1 LTVGYVGDHK
11 LKPEEQETHFNMTG
25 DNHNEWVVFT
35 DDAFWIARL
44 DKLVK
49 AGHVPEPRLIGAGK
63 EYKLKANQVLV
74 RPSPKQ
80 REYSAETAER
90 LRQQGSLVGRS
101 KATSLAADTQ
111 LA

>member
-1 LTVGYVGDHK
+1 MTVGYVGTYK
-11 LKPEEQETHFNMTG
+11 LTPEEQETHFNMTG
-25 DNHNEWVVFT
+25 DNHNEWIVFT

-63 EYKLKANQVLV
+63 EYKLRADQVVVRGKAIE
-74 RPSPKQ
+74 RTYTP
-80 REYSAETAER
+80 EAAER

-101 KATSLAADTQ
+101 KATSLATST
-111 LA
+111 